1 MSIKQR
7 FQFSRPKVEFAYSI
21 FIIIFVPALLVFNTL
36 WLLNNTKQDMDSE
49 LRRKA
54 DLANQAIASSI
65 SLNINDEYKVQSIL
79 DQIMSNSDEME
90 SINVLVPL
98 GEKFRVMAASDASQ
112 VGLEYSDVQS
122 SMVWAKEQSIATLIN
137 SASNKEDERLWK
149 VLTPVK
155 LDNKK
160 VALVDSTV
168 SVKDVDELTAATF
181 RQSLI
186 ILVATVLAILLL
198 FVNHFRFVEYAM
210 LFKKLKELDEMKSDF
225 LSIATHELKSPMAV
239 ISGYIDMVLEQKE
252 TKIDE
257 QAEKYLKKALEQTN
271 RLSVLVA
278 DLLNVSRIEQGRIKY
293 DMAEVKVNEVI
304 ENIMALY
311 TEKAE
316 EKGLKLQ
323 YKPMDL
329 PTIWADPGRIQE
341 IFTNLID
348 NAIKYSE
355 RGEVRVEHKI
365 DGNHLVTLVSDDG
378 LGMSVEAQKKLFQ
391 RFYRVKTDKTATIS
405 GTGLGLWIIK
415 QYIEAM
421 KGSIA
426 LNSEEGKGTTFTVSF
441 PTATGLK
448 ADMTED
454 SIAGDNK

>member
-1 MSIKQR
+1 
-7 FQFSRPKVEFAYSI
+7 
-21 FIIIFVPALLVFNTL
+21 
-36 WLLNNTKQDMDSE
+36 
-49 LRRKA
+49 
-54 DLANQAIASSI
+54 
-65 SLNINDEYKVQSIL
+65 
-79 DQIMSNSDEME
+79 
-90 SINVLVPL
+90 
-98 GEKFRVMAASDASQ
+98 
-112 VGLEYSDVQS
+112 
-122 SMVWAKEQSIATLIN
+122 
-137 SASNKEDERLWK
+137 
-149 VLTPVK
+149 
-155 LDNKK
+155 
-160 VALVDSTV
+160 
-168 SVKDVDELTAATF
+168 
-181 RQSLI
+181 
-186 ILVATVLAILLL
+186 
-198 FVNHFRFVEYAM
+198 
-210 LFKKLKELDEMKSDF
+210 
-225 LSIATHELKSPMAV
+225 
-239 ISGYIDMVLEQKE
+239 
-252 TKIDE
+252 
-257 QAEKYLKKALEQTN
+257 
-271 RLSVLVA
+271 
-278 DLLNVSRIEQGRIKY
+278 
-293 DMAEVKVNEVI
+293 
-304 ENIMALY
+304 
-311 TEKAE
+311 
-316 EKGLKLQ
+316 
-323 YKPMDL
+323 MDL